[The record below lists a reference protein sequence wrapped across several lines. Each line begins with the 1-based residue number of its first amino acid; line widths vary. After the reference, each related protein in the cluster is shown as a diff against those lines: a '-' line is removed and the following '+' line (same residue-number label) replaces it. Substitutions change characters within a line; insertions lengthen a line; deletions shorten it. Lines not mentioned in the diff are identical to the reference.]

1 MRSMNTT
8 ASVLLV
14 AAGLIGAGTTAP
26 AAWAYDPSINGTF
39 TATWVGEWARTND
52 VYHQEPMVR
61 ETWTITTSC
70 PTAQDCT
77 GQVVSDGGWSAP
89 INMHDGS
96 TWFVSRDIPNWTTCP
111 NGGAS
116 YTGHE
121 VIHFYPANPET
132 GEKVTGSSVFAGRE
146 HTTGVPGACGTNLPL
161 YIDQPFRLDKI
172 G

>member
-1 MRSMNTT
+1 MRFMNTT
-8 ASVLLV
+8 VSVALV
-14 AAGLIGAGTTAP
+14 AAGIVGAGSLAP
-26 AAWAYDPSINGTF
+26 AARAYDASINGTF

-52 VYHQEPMVR
+52 VYHQEPTRR
-61 ETWTITTSC
+61 ETWKITTSC
-70 PTAQDCT
+70 TTGQDCN
-77 GQVVSDGGWSAP
+77 GEVVSDAGWTAP
-89 INMHDGS
+89 INMRDGS
-96 TWFVSRDIPNWTTCP
+96 TWFVARDIPNWTTCP

-146 HTTGVPGACGTNLPL
+146 HTTGQPGACGTNLPL

-172 G
+172 S

>member
-1 MRSMNTT
+1 MRLMNAT
-8 ASVLLV
+8 ASVALAV
-14 AAGLIGAGTTAP
+14 AGVIGGGSVAP
-26 AAWAYDPSINGTF
+26 AAWAYDASINGTF

-70 PTAQDCT
+70 VTATDCS
-77 GQVVSDGGWSAP
+77 GQVVSDGGWTAP

-111 NGGAS
+111 DGGPS

-132 GEKVTGSSVFAGRE
+132 GEKVLGSSVFAGRE
-146 HTTGVPGACGTNLPL
+146 HTTGKPGACGTNLPL